1 MQAVRERLPARNY
14 DKRLHC
20 LASAQIAQ
28 QCSVLEAYMAGIGK
42 EVSDMFGNGDP
53 DWADWQADRAGVSCG
68 RSHTALQDVEAC
80 CVTKGY

>member
-1 MQAVRERLPARNY
+1 MQVVRAQLPARNY

-53 DWADWQADRAGVSCG
+53 EWADWQADRVGVSCG
-68 RSHTALQDVEAC
+68 RKQQGVENIEAC
-80 CVTKGY
+80 CMAQGY